1 MGNKKIAFLFPG
13 QGAQYLGMG
22 KELYDNFSECRNV
35 FHKADEV
42 LGFSISEMCFNGQEE
57 ELART
62 ENTQPAI
69 LTHSIGTLKTFE
81 RYGITP
87 TVIAGLSLGEYS
99 ALVCSKRLDFNE
111 AVGLVRKRGKY
122 MEEAVPKGKGGMAAI
137 LGLDEENIDEV
148 CKIASSLG
156 IVEPANFNC
165 PGQIVIAG
173 ELNALNYACEIA
185 KQKGALKAIILNVSG
200 PFHSSMLAKA
210 ADKLEEE
217 LKEIEFKRSSIPL
230 ITNVTGDYI
239 EDNNI
244 KNILRKQVMSPVK
257 WEQSVNKMVQDGIEI
272 FIEIGPGKALSS
284 FVKKINRK
292 AEVYNIEDL
301 KSLDRT
307 LKVLNIE

>member
-1 MGNKKIAFLFPG
+1 MENKKIAFLFPG
-13 QGAQYLGMG
+13 QGSQYLAMG
-22 KELYDNFSECRNV
+22 KELYDNFSECKNI
-35 FHKADEV
+35 FHEADEV
-42 LGFSISEMCFNGQEE
+42 LGLSISEMCFTGQEE

-69 LTHSIGTLKTFE
+69 LTHSIGTLKIFE

-87 TVIAGLSLGEYS
+87 TVVAGLSLGEYS
-99 ALVCSKRLDFNE
+99 ALVCSKRLDFYQ
-111 AVGLVRKRGKY
+111 AVNLVRRRGKY

-137 LGLDEENIDEV
+137 LGLDKENIDEI
-148 CKIASSLG
+148 CKRASSLG

-185 KQKGALKAIILNVSG
+185 KEKGALKAVILNVSG

-210 ADKLEEE
+210 SDKLEKE
-217 LKEIEFKRSSIPL
+217 LKEIEFKKSSIPL
-230 ITNVTGDYI
+230 ITNVTGDYL
-239 EDNNI
+239 EDSNI
-244 KNILRKQVMSPVK
+244 KSILKKQIVSPVK
-257 WEQSVNKMVQDGIEI
+257 WEHSIDKMFQDGIEI

-292 AEVYNIEDL
+292 AEAYNIEDL

-307 LKVLNIE
+307 LKALNIE